1 MWVGKKMPQI
11 PFLIPP
17 KGSLFGSYGILPII
31 SGMFIPCW
39 YGAFGV
45 MEFRFGNAE
54 SLTSEKGSCT
64 LTALFLADEKKEA
77 LTSQCIHKNCEN
89 RPDYETLLCL
99 SVISTGYIWGRS
111 KQLSQ
116 SLENL
121 PLSFPKLIWVL
132 TLTIRVFHL
141 TVQAPISQVKV

>member
-1 MWVGKKMPQI
+1 MKHNCTALLLLLQGYHFNSGKISKVKKLILMTGTSELCVSRQNTSASTMKI

-64 LTALFLADEKKEA
+64 LTALFLAGEKKEA
-77 LTSQCIHKNCEN
+77 LISSCIRKNCEN
-89 RPDYETLLCL
+89 RLDYNTP
-99 SVISTGYIWGRS
+99 S
-111 KQLSQ
+111 
-116 SLENL
+116 
-121 PLSFPKLIWVL
+121 P
-132 TLTIRVFHL
+132 
-141 TVQAPISQVKV
+141 